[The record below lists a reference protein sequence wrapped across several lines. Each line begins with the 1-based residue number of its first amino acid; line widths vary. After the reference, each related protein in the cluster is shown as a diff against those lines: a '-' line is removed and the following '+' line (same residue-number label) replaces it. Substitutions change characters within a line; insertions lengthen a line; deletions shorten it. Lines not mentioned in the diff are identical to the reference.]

1 MEDLECSSSCYT
13 RCSRADT
20 FVQKGG
26 TLVVGGIRF
35 SKITP
40 SDAWTVLYGSSLT
53 AVDDRKEALDCLM
66 ALVAI
71 AAPEKSFWTAVE
83 LLLSRLGALRLLGL
97 GEDFSIWP
105 AVDGEPHN
113 KETNSA

>member
-1 MEDLECSSSCYT
+1 M
-13 RCSRADT
+13 
-20 FVQKGG
+20 
-26 TLVVGGIRF
+26 VVGGIRF